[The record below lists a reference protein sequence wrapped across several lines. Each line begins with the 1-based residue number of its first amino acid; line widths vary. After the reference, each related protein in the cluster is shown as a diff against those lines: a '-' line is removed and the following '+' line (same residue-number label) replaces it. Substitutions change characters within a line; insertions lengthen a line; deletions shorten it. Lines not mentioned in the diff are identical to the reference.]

1 MKYNPKDNSYEL
13 KIDDQKDEKE
23 YIIKRLYKLN
33 KKLKKKTKEKLIKR
47 DLKQIK
53 KEYIEL
59 LKKKYGEIKLARHLK
74 H

>member
-1 MKYNPKDNSYEL
+1 MSL
-13 KIDDQKDEKE
+13 
-23 YIIKRLYKLN
+23 IKNY
-33 KKLKKKTKEKLIKR
+33 KKTKEKLIKR

>member
-1 MKYNPKDNSYEL
+1 MNLKQMIKKMKKNILLKD
-13 KIDDQKDEKE
+13 
-23 YIIKRLYKLN
+23 YISLIKN
-33 KKLKKKTKEKLIKR
+33 LKKKTKEKLIKR

>member
-1 MKYNPKDNSYEL
+1 M
-13 KIDDQKDEKE
+13 
-23 YIIKRLYKLN
+23 
-33 KKLKKKTKEKLIKR
+33 TKR

-59 LKKKYGEIKLARHLK
+59 LEKTYGELELAGHLK